1 MLIDSDIHNLWALKY
16 GELNQIKRFGIKDE
30 DNATIVEIYLKE
42 INILPLP
49 NKSLFKMY
57 KEDPKTQ
64 PLYISKVAMISD
76 LEKKICRLLSSYIY
90 CTLKN
95 KSLMVKKIRLWRS
108 NEELESLKEI
118 DYKYSNYTH
127 VKIDATILNLKADQQ
142 AKKLYEIDFSDN
154 DIMVVELINKDG
166 DFVLQPKEGG
176 NVEESKDFQDPLNN
190 PTLSKIQ
197 NENIT
202 IYDLNSLDLER
213 LFRKDSRRGL
223 TGLQNLG
230 NTCFMNSGL

>member
-1 MLIDSDIHNLWALKY
+1 MTEGNDYMLIDSDIHNLWALKY

-127 VKIDATILNLKADQQ
+127 VKIDATILNLKA
-142 AKKLYEIDFSDN
+142 E
-154 DIMVVELINKDG
+154 
-166 DFVLQPKEGG
+166 
-176 NVEESKDFQDPLNN
+176 
-190 PTLSKIQ
+190 
-197 NENIT
+197 
-202 IYDLNSLDLER
+202 
-213 LFRKDSRRGL
+213 
-223 TGLQNLG
+223 
-230 NTCFMNSGL
+230 